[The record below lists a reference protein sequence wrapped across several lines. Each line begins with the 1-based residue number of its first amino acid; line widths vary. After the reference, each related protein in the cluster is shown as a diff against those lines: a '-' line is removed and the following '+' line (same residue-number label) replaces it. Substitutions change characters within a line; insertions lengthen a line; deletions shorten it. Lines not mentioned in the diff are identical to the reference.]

1 MRYQKEIDG
10 LRAIAVLTVIF
21 FHAGFNYFSGGFI
34 GVDIFFVI
42 SGYLIASIIF
52 REISQDTFTIK
63 NFYERRARRILP
75 ALFFVLILSIP
86 LSYAW
91 MLPTDMVDYSQ
102 SLITTP
108 LFISNFLF
116 FMESGYFDT
125 AIEFKPLFHTWSLAV
140 EEQFY
145 ILFPILI
152 MALWRFGLKTIIV
165 SISIIF
171 LISIVLSELMLN
183 IDRMFS
189 FYMLPTRGWQLLIG
203 VGISIVQYQGVKFD
217 KSPFLNNILSTIG
230 LALIIFS
237 VIVFNKNSPMPGYY
251 SLVPTIGAGLVIMFA
266 RYQTFVGRILSIKA
280 LTGIGLISYSAYLW
294 HQPLFAFIRIY
305 RFGDVKPGM
314 YASAILVTLLLSYI
328 TWKFIENP
336 FRDKSKISLKTLI
349 ISSISAGL
357 FLVSI
362 GIAGIITN
370 GFSENYKARLTP
382 LEIMLFKNSQEIAK
396 LKKGEEIRPKTSECF
411 IKYSDT
417 KNFYNHFDKCL
428 KKHTTF
434 KVIMGDSHADNL
446 GRILIK
452 SDGNYD
458 FTVLITAR
466 HCHAYHHYEDHPKR
480 QCDLDKIIKFIN
492 NYAENVEYVIYKQ
505 RGAYFINSADKK
517 DMHDIGIGPIKNTK
531 LYINNPRIFQTI
543 DYFEKFQK
551 NIRVVWVGAWTE
563 PLYPMH
569 NPRKVS
575 KYTNGKIDYIDN
587 VSNAFKALDHRI
599 VDILKTK
606 QSSII
611 YIPLHE
617 KRSGFIPIFL
627 ENCITFNDTNHLSS
641 CGEKIAAPIINS
653 KIQKSIR

>member
-617 KRSGFIPIFL
+617 KRSGFIPIVL